1 MNKKEPQIKY
11 VQINNKSTELR
22 LKNDGY
28 VRPEK
33 TATELLTPE
42 EIELRLR
49 NYEQVDVNE
58 IEKLSNPTRIQYFEI
73 TTNDD
78 GEDIYRYRQG
88 GINN

>member
-33 TATELLTPE
+33 TAT
-42 EIELRLR
+42 
-49 NYEQVDVNE
+49 
-58 IEKLSNPTRIQYFEI
+58 
-73 TTNDD
+73 
-78 GEDIYRYRQG
+78 
-88 GINN
+88 